1 VHGRLAAVTVRCNRR
16 RTARG
21 AVVIY
26 PHDFSKDSVN
36 DGVPAGSY
44 GGADLTGK
52 PHQAV
57 TLQIQLSRKTMALL
71 ARKHSLRVDV
81 LIELDTRPVVQAN
94 SRVNLP
100 MFPVAG

>member
-1 VHGRLAAVTVRCNRR
+1 VTVRCNRS

-26 PHDFSKDSVN
+26 PHDFSKDAVN
-36 DGVPAGSY
+36 DGVPGGSY

-57 TLQIQLSRKTMALL
+57 TLQILLSRKTIALL